1 MARKKLT
8 KQQEDSIVMQTQ
20 QGVPTTQVAFNIGC
34 STRTVG
40 RVLVSRGMGS
50 AKSVALDQARK
61 FTKVLNKYNILEP
74 KTLDQALKEWSD
86 GQGSLFN
93 NSKPQVMAPVTD
105 GTEFCLTVCYA
116 FDHLSAVVS
125 HQEGD
130 KVIVDHTA
138 TVKAQAQEI
147 SSFFKLK
154 LQPVTTTGTI
164 TKEQVQAYLNKAS
177 VGELAGLFYASG
189 LLKIAEIHNTSVMAG
204 TLKHQQAARDAAQP
218 PVKVSYAAQPVY
230 KNA

>member
-1 MARKKLT
+1 MTVKAMAH
-8 KQQEDSIVMQTQ
+8 MA
-20 QGVPTTQVAFNIGC
+20 GV
-34 STRTVG
+34 STRTFNRILVATG
-40 RVLVSRGMGS
+40 RATKHNL
-50 AKSVALDQARK
+50 ALDEARK
-61 FTKVLNKYNILEP
+61 FTKVLNKYNMLEP
-74 KTLDQALKEWSD
+74 KALDQALKEWSD
-86 GQGSLFN
+86 GQGRLFN
-93 NSKPQVMAPVTD
+93 NVKPHVMAPVTD
-105 GTEFCLTVCYA
+105 GTEFCLAVCYA

-130 KVIVDHTA
+130 KVIVDHEA
-138 TVKAQAQEI
+138 TIKATEA

-154 LQPVTTTGTI
+154 LKPAEIISAI